1 MPYSTE
7 PVIKDKTQKDVG
19 GSDATDKTS
28 ADTILSDYSKPF
40 SDYKEVAQTAIK
52 EVMGLWEDEITQTT
66 ARRNLRNIKINT
78 DDERRKKT
86 IEEDEIFAP
95 VRLIDTNI
103 VREQAKYAQYLT
115 KPTRD
120 VVLTCNED
128 SALDTTIIERDFTQ
142 KARYNGWE
150 IPPLKTIDGMETH
163 GWDSVEILLDTSKA
177 GHFAVEHISHENLIF
192 PTDTKDFQ
200 SAPFVIRLCEY
211 TTQDLV
217 KFAKK
222 RGWNPAQVKKVLDGK
237 KNDKKVA
244 NVTDTN
250 DMQKKNGDNKNY
262 RLNRVEKVFFR
273 DDNGFINVAWSCA
286 EFCDEWLREPKLLF
300 NGVVGKDQQTG
311 EVVKYYE
318 TAYPIEPFLYRV
330 SENEVLMDTL
340 GRVAMDEHKQEAA
353 TSLLSSFLTSHRRA
367 AQLYF
372 VADGPNDGT
381 PIDEAQTNIKL
392 KPGKVFKANLKQF
405 QLNPPSEG
413 ILNGVNTIIGQS
425 QMESGDVNY
434 AIQSNKSTRKT
445 SKEVSVAQDESQLL
459 SSVQTSLLSIAM
471 RNVRT
476 VCFNIYQ
483 SRVTAGLIS
492 VTQNVYDMLSQYT
505 FIVKPA
511 GDTDVIERQQKI
523 QLMMQA
529 WEIYSH
535 TGAQSVFLQT
545 LTRLLFPDEAD
556 LYIKAFQNDDQKNQ
570 LLQKL
575 MALLQSLII
584 DPQTGQIHP
593 EYQQYTKQLQQL
605 QQQITAAIQ
614 PMVGSGPAVAVP
626 AGGSVSGNVGNG
638 NGNMI
643 DVTPQKQLNQPPP
656 NDNNG
661 TITEP
666 SVATQ

>member
-1 MPYSTE
+1 MANYSSE
-7 PVIKDKTQKDVG
+7 PTITDKPQQDG
-19 GSDATDKTS
+19 GASNATDKNS
-28 ADTILSDYSKPF
+28 VDNILSDYSKPF
-40 SDYKEVAQTAIK
+40 SDYKEVAQQAIK
-52 EVMGLWEDEITQTT
+52 EVMGLWEDEITQTE

-86 IEEDEIFAP
+86 LEEDEIFAP

-103 VREQAKYAQYLT
+103 VREQAKYAQYLI

-128 SALDTTIIERDFTQ
+128 SAADTTIVERDFTQ

-150 IPPLKTIDGMETH
+150 IPPLKTIDGMESH
-163 GWDSVEILLDTSKA
+163 GWDSVEILLDTTKP
-177 GHFAVEHISHENLIF
+177 GHFSVEHIGHENLIF

-222 RGWNPAQVKKVLDGK
+222 RGWNPTQVKKILDGK
-237 KNDKKVA
+237 KNDKKSA
-244 NVTDTN
+244 NTTDASDT
-250 DMQKKNGDNKNY
+250 QRKNGDNKNY

-286 EFCDEWLREPKLLF
+286 EFCDEWLREPKMLF
-300 NGVVGKDQQTG
+300 NGVVGKDQNTG
-311 EVVKYYE
+311 EVVRYYE

-330 SENEVLMDTL
+330 SENETLMDTI

-353 TSLLSSFLTSHRRA
+353 TSLLSSFLTSQRRA

-372 VADGPNDGT
+372 VADGANDGT

-405 QLNPPSEG
+405 QLQAASAET
-413 ILNGVNTIIGQS
+413 LNGVNTIIGQS

-445 SKEVSVAQDESQLL
+445 SREVGVAQDESQLL
-459 SSVQTSLLSIAM
+459 SSVQTSLLSIAI

-476 VCFNIYQ
+476 ICFNIYQ

-505 FIVKPA
+505 YIVKPA

-523 QLMMQA
+523 QTMMQA
-529 WEIYSH
+529 WGIYSH

-545 LTRLLFPDEAD
+545 LTRILFPDEAD
-556 LYIKAFQNDDQKNQ
+556 LYIQAFQNDDQKNQ

-575 MALLQSLII
+575 MTLLQSLIM

-593 EYQQYTKQLQQL
+593 EFQQYKPQLQQI
-605 QQQITAAIQ
+605 QQQVMVAMQ
-614 PMVGSGPAVAVP
+614 PLVGDGPKANVP
-626 AGGSVSGNVGNG
+626 AGGTVSGGGSGINTVQ
-638 NGNMI
+638 
-643 DVTPQKQLNQPPP
+643 VQPQKQLTQQS
-656 NDNNG
+656 NG
-661 TITEP
+661 TRPPTEES
-666 SVATQ
+666 SVSTE